1 MRTSIRLVSITLT
14 LTLGIAAPGVAA
26 ADFIHTVTSGE
37 SLGSIAAVD
46 GLSVEQ
52 LAAAN
57 GLSPN
62 AGLVTGARLR
72 IPPAAGRDQ
81 SIARSGTASGPA
93 AGASTSDG
101 VSAGGYRVAPGD
113 TLSGIAARYGVTVN
127 RLAAANGLRADG
139 LLLAGR
145 RLTIPGAA
153 ATSDAPS
160 PSPTG
165 VGAQPTGDTVAPSD
179 VGAVAAAHDVA
190 PSLAEA
196 IADQESG
203 FNNDEV
209 SPTGA
214 VGVMQIEPGTW
225 RYIRSQLGV
234 RLSRDS
240 AYDNVVAGVTLL
252 HSLLSQTRGDARL
265 AAAGYYQGL
274 GSVREHG
281 MYRDTRRYV
290 RDVSAL
296 RSRFGGP

>member
-1 MRTSIRLVSITLT
+1 MLVKHRI
-14 LTLGIAAPGVAA
+14 GWIAATLALGAA
-26 ADFIHTVTSGE
+26 IIAPPSAGADAAHVVSSGE
-37 SLGSIAAVD
+37 SLSSIATAD
-46 GLSVEQ
+46 GLSVAR

-57 GLSPN
+57 GLSPE
-62 AGLVTGARLR
+62 AELVTGRILK
-72 IPPAAGRDQ
+72 IPPQSVAGRQ
-81 SIARSGTASGPA
+81 SPTTAEPSAVSSPTTSGA
-93 AGASTSDG
+93 
-101 VSAGGYRVAPGD
+101 GYRVRPGD

-179 VGAVAAAHDVA
+179 VGAVAVAHDVA

>member
-1 MRTSIRLVSITLT
+1 MLVKHRI
-14 LTLGIAAPGVAA
+14 GWIAATLALGAA
-26 ADFIHTVTSGE
+26 IIAPPSAGADAAHVVSSGE
-37 SLGSIAAVD
+37 SLSSIATAD
-46 GLSVEQ
+46 GLSVAR

-57 GLSPN
+57 GLSPE
-62 AGLVTGARLR
+62 AELVTGRILK
-72 IPPAAGRDQ
+72 IPPQSVAGRQ
-81 SIARSGTASGPA
+81 SPTTAEPSAVSSPTTSGA
-93 AGASTSDG
+93 
-101 VSAGGYRVAPGD
+101 GYRVRPGD